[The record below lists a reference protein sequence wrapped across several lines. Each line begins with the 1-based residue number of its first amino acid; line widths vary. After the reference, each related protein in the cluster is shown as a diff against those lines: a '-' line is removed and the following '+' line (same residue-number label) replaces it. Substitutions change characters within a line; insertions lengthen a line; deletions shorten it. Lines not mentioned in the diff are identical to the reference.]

1 MQLST
6 FNKLL
11 KFFSIKYVTDD
22 IGGFT
27 KKYEYLFTVFGGISV
42 VKIDKNGQKKYQITI
57 DARNTFNELKDN
69 SLILYDN
76 QQFIIKNIS
85 MDKKL
90 IKIECYDNQ
99 NTEDLI

>member
-11 KFFSIKYVTDD
+11 KFFSVEYVADD

-27 KKYEYLFTVFGGISV
+27 KKYEYLFTLYGGISILQ
-42 VKIDKNGQKKYQITI
+42 IDKNGQKKYQITI
-57 DARNTFNELKDN
+57 DSRK
-69 SLILYDN
+69 SLSDLNKLIVVHNN
-76 QQFIIKNIS
+76 QQFTIKNILV
-85 MDKKL
+85 DKQLTKM
-90 IKIECYDNQ
+90 ECYDNQ

>member
-11 KFFSIKYVTDD
+11 KFFSVEYVPDD

-27 KKYEYLFTVFGGISV
+27 KKYEYLFTLYGEISLLQ
-42 VKIDKNGQKKYQITI
+42 IDKHARKKYQLTI
-57 DARNTFNELKDN
+57 DSRASTLSDLNELIVVHN
-69 SLILYDN
+69 N
-76 QQFIIKNIS
+76 QQFVIKNIS
-85 MDKKL
+85 VDKQL
-90 IKIECYDNQ
+90 IKMECYDNQ